1 MEDVFR
7 GNAGWTGLHPV
18 VMLIPVGLFG
28 GPRRQ
33 GYRLTRIISAH
44 ATSVLS
50 GLCVLFWASAVMA
63 AAAGTLGASPAA
75 SGPTPASAVL
85 PSIEILGQQTKL
97 AGTCGGAT
105 FDLNTSIN
113 VDAQASAD
121 VRLAVPGI
129 GTIEDFTDETGSN
142 IGPFKGVYPTFHILS
157 FGGGLPPN
165 TPITIT
171 VTTFTGHGL
180 SGVMSFV
187 STLQFDCTTG
197 TILSLVAAA
206 PGVTEPIPALDDAAL
221 ATLAG
226 LLALMGL
233 VVLKRRWF
241 ARR

>member
-1 MEDVFR
+1 
-7 GNAGWTGLHPV
+7 
-18 VMLIPVGLFG
+18 MLIPVGLFG

-33 GYRLTRIISAH
+33 GYRLTRIIFAN
-44 ATSVLS
+44 ATSILS
-50 GLCVLFWASAVMA
+50 GLCALLWASAVMA
-63 AAAGTLGASPAA
+63 AAAGTLGGSVM
-75 SGPTPASAVL
+75 ASAPESASL

-105 FDLNTSIN
+105 FDLNTFIN

-129 GTIEDFTDETGSN
+129 GTIEEFTDETGSN
-142 IGPFKGVYPTFHILS
+142 IGPFRGVYPTFHILS

-197 TILSLVAAA
+197 AILSLVAAA

-233 VVLKRRWF
+233 VVLKRRRF